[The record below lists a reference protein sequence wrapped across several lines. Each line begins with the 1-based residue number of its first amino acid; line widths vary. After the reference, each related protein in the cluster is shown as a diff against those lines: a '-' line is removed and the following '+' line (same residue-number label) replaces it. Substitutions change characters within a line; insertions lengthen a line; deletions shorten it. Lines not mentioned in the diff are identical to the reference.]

1 MYKRLT
7 MGDRLISTNEAAKI
21 LGISRIAVFK
31 KIQAGRIKAEKVG
44 RNFVIDKVILIGS
57 LEKPDEN
64 RKKEISKV
72 VNDVMKDYGDVI
84 KKLGK
89 E

>member
-1 MYKRLT
+1 
-7 MGDRLISTNEAAKI
+7 MGDRLISTSEAAKI
-21 LGISRIAVFK
+21 LGISRVAVFQ
-31 KIQAGRIKAEKVG
+31 KIKAGKIKAEKVG
-44 RNFVIDKVILIGS
+44 RNFVIDKVLLIGS
-57 LEKPDEN
+57 IETPDEN

-72 VNDVMKDYGDVI
+72 VNDVLKDYGEVI

>member
-1 MYKRLT
+1 
-7 MGDRLISTNEAAKI
+7 MGDRLISTNEAARI
-21 LGISRIAVFK
+21 LGISRVAVFK
-31 KIQAGRIKAEKVG
+31 KIQSGKIKAEKVG

-72 VNDVMKDYGDVI
+72 VSDVLEDYGEVI